1 MRLRLT
7 PFCEEIVR
15 AHEQRRRRRKLR
27 GANAMRTM
35 ILGKGWRQDA

>member
-15 AHEQRRRRRKLR
+15 AHEQRRRKLR